1 MVTYS
6 TTAVLNVEFDQFSNG
21 TNFLNYVKDPTQ
33 IPLLGGS
40 TNTGLGMNLLRE
52 NSLIPDA
59 GFRDEAPITFV
70 LTDGIANDGTLVSAE
85 SDSLLAMV
93 GPNRCCEDLMAQS

>member
-6 TTAVLNVEFDQFSNG
+6 TTPVLNIEFDQFPESED
-21 TNFLNYVKDPTQ
+21 FLNYVRDPDQ

-40 TNTGLGMNLLRE
+40 TNTGSGLRLLRE

-59 GFRDEAPITFV
+59 GFRDISPVTFV
-70 LTDGIANDGTLVSAE
+70 LTDGIANDGTLVLAE
-85 SDSLLAMV
+85 SDALLAMV
-93 GPNRCCEDLMAQS
+93 GHKSPDAGLG